1 MKVSDLTA
9 VVLTLNEEAYIA
21 DCLDSLKW
29 CDKVTVLD
37 SLSADRTVEIA
48 RQYGAEVTLRP
59 LTDFGDQRN
68 AALELTD
75 SDWVLF
81 VDADERVSP
90 ELAHEVKLAI
100 QEPEVDGWWIPTKN
114 YFFGRLLSHGGF
126 YPDYHLRLSRKGK
139 LHYDFEEKVHERP
152 VLEGNA
158 GYLENPLIHLCYRDI
173 HEMVT
178 AKNRYSAL
186 LARIHCEKGLKPT
199 YHLITAPILTLFE
212 QFVVLKGFK
221 DGFLGLFI
229 SLVWSYYAFDEY
241 RRARML
247 WKSSSGSR

>member
-9 VVLTLNEEAYIA
+9 VVLTKNEETYIA
-21 DCLDSLKW
+21 DCLESLKW
-29 CDKVTVLD
+29 CHNVIVLD
-37 SLSADRTVEIA
+37 SLSTDRTVEITH
-48 RQYGAEVTLRP
+48 QHGAKVILRAFK
-59 LTDFGDQRN
+59 DFADHRN
-68 AALELTD
+68 AALGFVDT
-75 SDWVLF
+75 DWVLF

-139 LHYDFEEKVHERP
+139 LHYNFEEKVHERP
-152 VLEGNA
+152 VLQGNA
-158 GYLENPLIHLCYRDI
+158 GHLKNPLIHLCYRDI

-186 LARIHCEKGLKPT
+186 LARIHYQKGLKPT
-199 YHLITAPILTLFE
+199 YHLIAAPILTFFE
-212 QFVVLKGFK
+212 QLVVLKGFK

-241 RRARML
+241 RRTCML
-247 WKSSSGSR
+247 WKSTRQVR